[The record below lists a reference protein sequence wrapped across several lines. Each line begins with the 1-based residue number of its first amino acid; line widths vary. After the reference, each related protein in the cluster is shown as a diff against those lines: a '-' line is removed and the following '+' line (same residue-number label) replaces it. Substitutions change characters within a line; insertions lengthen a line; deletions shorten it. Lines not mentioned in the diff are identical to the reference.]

1 MGNATPDGAGEPAF
15 DLFDRWLAHREQES
29 SDMAGD
35 RQEPDVLPPQE
46 NPIFHETLVELD
58 LPVAEP
64 LPDGSGLDL
73 VPAPESAPPAAAPLL
88 TEAPLSG
95 APLTDT
101 PLSVAA
107 VTELPEPV
115 ALEAPTSPTIDPP
128 VLPRPENEAAR
139 AVFAAFAASRPSP
152 VTPPRTGPDVA
163 LAERGAAAVTR
174 TAPDR
179 GPVVAER
186 VPAAVV
192 PTSSRPVT
200 TVAPVTAPLVAP
212 VVTPVVGTR
221 EPAVPMIVE
230 FAPRTRVRRLVG
242 LLLLAALA
250 ATALA
255 AYDAWQGRTSTSI
268 GVAATLGVL
277 TAIIWAARAGSAVAR
292 LTVSGGQLE
301 IMRGGSR
308 HRFDLASSYAPIEVV
323 GEPGSRGWKVL
334 IARRGMAPYVIDS
347 SMVDPTEFMRVLRH
361 YRPA

>member
-1 MGNATPDGAGEPAF
+1 MGNATPEGAGEPAF

-29 SDMAGD
+29 SDMAGG
-35 RQEPDVLPPQE
+35 RQEPDALPPHE

-58 LPVAEP
+58 LPAGEPLPDEGALVLVPAPVAEP
-64 LPDGSGLDL
+64 LVG
-73 VPAPESAPPAAAPLL
+73 APLL
-88 TEAPLSG
+88 TEAPLAG
-95 APLTDT
+95 P
-101 PLSVAA
+101 P

-115 ALEAPTSPTIDPP
+115 AIEAPTSPVDPP

-139 AVFAAFAASRPSP
+139 AVFAALVASRPSP

-163 LAERGAAAVTR
+163 LAERGAAAVT
-174 TAPDR
+174 
-179 GPVVAER
+179 
-186 VPAAVV
+186 PA
-192 PTSSRPVT
+192 
-200 TVAPVTAPLVAP
+200 
-212 VVTPVVGTR
+212 VGTR
-221 EPAVPMIVE
+221 EAAVPTIVE

-255 AYDAWQGRTSTSI
+255 AYDAWQDRTSTSI

-334 IARRGMAPYVIDS
+334 IERRGMAPYVIDS
-347 SMVDPTEFMRVLRH
+347 SMVDPAEFMRVLHH